1 MFCPKCGTQN
11 PETGK
16 FCRSCGSDLAVVSE
30 ALTGRAGLIPEIV
43 GDDSRAAQRHLRRND
58 PDEAWS
64 AGARQSILGI
74 GFFIISMVLFF
85 TNVAGGSGWWWA
97 MLFPGFSLL
106 ATGIGSI
113 VRARR
118 LEQRQQ
124 AVLGVGSRQ
133 SFGGY
138 SDPASLPASNPDYVP
153 VGSPYNTGDL
163 APPSVTDGTTRH
175 LSLENEG
182 ETKILSNEK

>member
-11 PETGK
+11 PDTGK

-30 ALTGRAGLIPEIV
+30 ALTGRGGQIPEIV
-43 GDDSRAAQRHLRRND
+43 GDDRRAARRHLNRND

-74 GFFIISMVLFF
+74 GFFVISMVLFF
-85 TNVAGGSGWWWA
+85 TDVAGGSGWWWA
-97 MLFPGFSLL
+97 MLFPAFSLF

-124 AVLGVGSRQ
+124 AAIGTGSQQYLGGTNA
-133 SFGGY
+133 
-138 SDPASLPASNPDYVP
+138 PSLPASNTDYVP
-153 VGSPYNTGDL
+153 VGSMYKTGDL

-175 LSLENEG
+175 LSLEKEG